1 MLNQTFKVIV
11 LLSLVACS
19 GLQRHKDSP
28 SDVGE
33 DQTSATEQDADSG
46 EILAKEPEKFA
57 VVLGPGYLKAF
68 AHLGVLKE
76 LEKAGLEPSAIVGFG
91 WSSIVAG
98 AYAINARVSEPEWSM
113 FKLEEDFLAGK
124 SLFGGELKAVETKS
138 LKPYLN
144 QIFKQKRVSQA
155 KVDFYCPSAHLRTF
169 ETKIEKAG
177 YLKNEVIKCIAGN
190 GFYKA
195 ERFHVW
201 DPFSLETI
209 VEELRNKSIKKIL
222 IVDIVSPKDYGKNS
236 MKWPS
241 VMDYYI
247 WGKSDKI
254 MESYGFKVD
263 YYIPVNLSNYD
274 WQDRD
279 KLREFVRQGQLSSKF
294 TVEKM
299 AREILGR

>member
-1 MLNQTFKVIV
+1 
-11 LLSLVACS
+11 LSACS
-19 GLQRHKDSP
+19 GLQRHKETQP
-28 SDVGE
+28 NAGE
-33 DQTSATEQDADSG
+33 TQNAKVEENVDA
-46 EILAKEPEKFA
+46 EEPILREPEKFA
-57 VVLGPGYLKAF
+57 VILGPGYLKSF

-124 SLFGGELKAVETKS
+124 SLFGGELKAVETKN

-144 QIFKQKRVSQA
+144 QVFKQKRVSQA
-155 KVDFYCPSAHLRTF
+155 KVNFYCPSAHLRTF
-169 ETKIEKAG
+169 DTKIEKSG
-177 YLKNEVIKCIAGN
+177 YFKNEVIKCIAGN

-201 DPFSLETI
+201 DPFSLEAI
-209 VEELRNKSIKKIL
+209 IEELRKESIKKIL
-222 IVDIVSPKDYGKNS
+222 IVDIVSPKDYGKQS

-254 MESYGFKVD
+254 MESYGYKVD
-263 YYIPVNLSNYD
+263 YYIPVNLSQYD

-279 KLREFVRQGQLSSKF
+279 KLREFVRQGQLSSKI